1 MTIQQAL
8 DMADQLKPNMMSTAV
23 KIGFLNE
30 IEGKLQREIIATHEA
45 TAEELVPRNYD
56 TGTDPATELLIP
68 APYDGF
74 YPFYIMMQIDIL
86 NQEADKYNNDAALFG
101 QKYQEMNNW
110 WNRTRMPVS
119 RVSELRI

>member
-30 IEGKLQREIIATHEA
+30 IEGKIQREIIATHEA
-45 TAEELVPRNYD
+45 TAEELEPRSYD
-56 TGTDPATELLIP
+56 TGTDPATVLLIP

-101 QKYQEMNNW
+101 QKYREMNNW

-119 RVSELRI
+119 RVRELRI